1 MDLAFRLCLN
11 RPMAQEAPSFSPLY
25 KQIKRLILQALEA
38 AEWQPGQIIPC
49 ELELASR
56 FGVSQG
62 TVRKAIDELA
72 AENLLVRRQG
82 KGTFVASH
90 RDPRAAFRF
99 LRLKAQD
106 GQTILRSREPLA
118 CGLVKAG
125 EELVNALGLETGDPV
140 VSLRRRLRF
149 DDKPVV
155 VEDVYLPG
163 DIFSGLDLEM
173 LKAWEGSLYGLFE
186 TRFGVRMIR
195 AEEKIRAVAA
205 DETAAG
211 LLEVAAGTPLLLVER
226 VAFSYGG
233 KPVEWRRGLYST
245 AEHYY
250 ANELN

>member
-1 MDLAFRLCLN
+1 
-11 RPMAQEAPSFSPLY
+11 MAQEAPSFSPLY
-25 KQIKRLILQALEA
+25 KQIKRLILQALEV

-49 ELELASR
+49 EQELASR

-99 LRLKAQD
+99 LRLKALD
-106 GQTILRSREPLA
+106 GRTIQHSREPLE

-125 EELVNALGLETGDPV
+125 EALVNALGLETGDPV
-140 VSLRRRLRF
+140 VSLRRRMRF

-163 DIFSGLDLEM
+163 EIFSGLDLEM

-205 DETAAG
+205 DETTAG
-211 LLEVAAGTPLLLVER
+211 LLEVAEGTPLLLVER

-245 AEHYY
+245 AEYYY